1 MSLFP
6 WNMFPFNSDMT
17 KLFKQMNPQ
26 EMEKGIQNM
35 IAQFMPKEWQGM
47 FDHNDMLSRA
57 SSLFPQSNQQ
67 SNNPSPTNVQAS
79 VFETFDDVYVRIPIN
94 EEMIHNIKIYH
105 TSNQLIIEN
114 SSDGNRDTITLPALV
129 KKKGT
134 TAQYKDE
141 ILEVKMSKS
150 VDMQYTEVDVSERL

>member
-1 MSLFP
+1 
-6 WNMFPFNSDMT
+6 
-17 KLFKQMNPQ
+17 
-26 EMEKGIQNM
+26 
-35 IAQFMPKEWQGM
+35 
-47 FDHNDMLSRA
+47 
-57 SSLFPQSNQQ
+57 
-67 SNNPSPTNVQAS
+67 
-79 VFETFDDVYVRIPIN
+79 
-94 EEMIHNIKIYH
+94 MIHNIKIYH

-141 ILEVKMSKS
+141 ILEVKMPKS

>member
-1 MSLFP
+1 
-6 WNMFPFNSDMT
+6 MFPFNSDMS

-26 EMEKGIQNM
+26 DMEKGLQDM
-35 IAQFMPKEWQGM
+35 IAQFMPNGWQGM

-57 SSLFPQSNQQ
+57 SSLFPQNNQQ
-67 SNNPSPTNVQAS
+67 SNNPSPTNLQAN

-94 EEMIHNIKIYH
+94 EEMIQNTKIYH

-114 SSDGNRDTITLPALV
+114 SSDGNRETITLPALV

-134 TAQYKDE
+134 TAQYKDG
-141 ILEVKMSKS
+141 ILEVKMPKS